1 MKSNLNILCTSKPCD
16 GLFYYSYE
24 YTQYLNLC
32 GINTTMVVI
41 THPRFTS
48 EDYINSINKKY
59 ISLKNVVFN
68 DFDDATCTL
77 IMGRSMITLPFI
89 DRKSY
94 TQDQLMILHLLLKDK
109 VISVYS
115 ENHKIRYY
123 QALKYFKPQEV
134 VDLCDHDVYP
144 KGIGK
149 HFEKKIYFDIHKPV
163 IEDYQFEYLFIGTN
177 QDYYNSAKNL
187 VNKYKSH
194 GIIIYDVYEY
204 DSNLNNIIS
213 PVENLLGIFKKYVY
227 TKNTVDPAPR
237 LIQECKYHNKEIIYE
252 ASNTGAEV
260 YKNRNI
266 KKPDVECIINE
277 L

>member
-123 QALKYFKPQEV
+123 QALKYFKPQKV

-163 IEDYQFEYLFIGTN
+163 IKDYQFEYLFIGTN

-194 GIIIYDVYEY
+194 GIIIYDVHEY

-252 ASNTGAEV
+252 ASNTGAEI

>member
-163 IEDYQFEYLFIGTN
+163 IKDYQFEYLFIGTN

-194 GIIIYDVYEY
+194 GIIIYDKYEY
-204 DSNLNNIIS
+204 DSSLNNVIV
-213 PVENLLGIFKKYVY
+213 PVENLLGTFKKYVY
-227 TKNTVDPAPR
+227 TKNIVDPAPR
-237 LIQECKYHNKEIIYE
+237 LIQECRYYNKEIIYE
-252 ASNTGAEV
+252 ASNRGSEA
-260 YKNRNI
+260 YKSRPI
-266 KKPDVECIINE
+266 EKPNVENIINE

>member
-1 MKSNLNILCTSKPCD
+1 
-16 GLFYYSYE
+16 
-24 YTQYLNLC
+24 
-32 GINTTMVVI
+32 MVVI

-134 VDLCDHDVYP
+134 VDLCDHDVYS

-177 QDYYNSAKNL
+177 RDYYNSAKNL

-204 DSNLNNIIS
+204 DSNLNNIVS

>member
-1 MKSNLNILCTSKPCD
+1 
-16 GLFYYSYE
+16 
-24 YTQYLNLC
+24 
-32 GINTTMVVI
+32 MVVI

-123 QALKYFKPQEV
+123 QALKYFKPQKV

-163 IEDYQFEYLFIGTN
+163 IKDYQFEYLFIGTN

-194 GIIIYDVYEY
+194 GIIIYDVHEY

-252 ASNTGAEV
+252 ASNTGAEI